1 MRELLG
7 KTALEKSEY
16 VHDHRILLPDGTV
29 KHIHAIGHPVL
40 DEAGELVEFIGTA
53 IDVTERKRAEE
64 QRERLRQ
71 LEADL
76 AHINRVSLMGELT
89 ASIAH
94 EVNQPLAGVV
104 SNAGAS
110 LRWLAGDPPNLDKAR
125 EAVSRIVRDGK
136 RAGEVIARVRALT
149 RRAATSQEKLDLNQT
164 IQEVLAL
171 VQDEAKR
178 RSVSIQTEFG
188 DDLAP
193 IAGDRVQVQQV
204 VLNLLMNG
212 IEAMSSVEGR
222 AHDLALTTRNLDPD
236 QVQVT
241 IEDSGTGLD
250 PNAMDKIFDP
260 FYTTKPSG
268 MGMGLAI
275 CRSILEAHGGR
286 LWAAAKDGP
295 GTLFHF
301 TLPKHHEE
309 ESHA

>member
-1 MRELLG
+1 
-7 KTALEKSEY
+7 
-16 VHDHRILLPDGTV
+16 
-29 KHIHAIGHPVL
+29 
-40 DEAGELVEFIGTA
+40 
-53 IDVTERKRAEE
+53 
-64 QRERLRQ
+64 
-71 LEADL
+71 
-76 AHINRVSLMGELT
+76 
-89 ASIAH
+89 
-94 EVNQPLAGVV
+94 
-104 SNAGAS
+104 
-110 LRWLAGDPPNLDKAR
+110 
-125 EAVSRIVRDGK
+125 
-136 RAGEVIARVRALT
+136 
-149 RRAATSQEKLDLNQT
+149 
-164 IQEVLAL
+164 
-171 VQDEAKR
+171 
-178 RSVSIQTEFG
+178 VSIQTEFG

-212 IEAMSSVEGR
+212 IEAMSSDEGR
-222 AHDLALTTRNLDPD
+222 ARDLALTTRNLDPD